1 MLYMLGPG
9 ESEAP
14 AAVNHAFAAITSA
27 IQKSVAAIKP
37 GVKGHEIDAIVRQTL
52 TEAGYPEFMHAT
64 GHQVGRQAHDGG
76 VIIGPLWERYG
87 DTPNWPLEAGQV
99 FTIEPSIFLDD
110 FGIMGVEEMILVT
123 EDGAEFLSTPQTEVI
138 LLRP

>member
-1 MLYMLGPG
+1 MLYMLGPD

-14 AAVNHAFAAITSA
+14 EKMTYAFNTITEAIKT
-27 IQKSVAAIKP
+27 SVAAIKP
-37 GVKGHEIDAIVRQTL
+37 GVKGHEIDSIVRKTL
-52 TEAGYPEFMHAT
+52 KDNGYPEFMHAT

-87 DTPNWPLEAGQV
+87 DTPNWPLEVGQV

-110 FGIMGVEEMILVT
+110 FGIMGIEEMILVT
-123 EDGAEFLSTPQTEVI
+123 EDGAEYLSQPQKEII
-138 LLRP
+138 LLKS